1 MKAGAPE
8 PALLRSQPQ
17 CPPEFAPLIRVIGQF
32 PAPIDWA
39 SFEAHARLTGRRY
52 ARWELDVLAHVDRKR
67 STT

>member
-1 MKAGAPE
+1 MKAGAHE

-17 CPPEFAPLIRVIGQF
+17 CPPEFAPLMRVIGQF

-39 SFEAHARLTGRRY
+39 SFEAYARLTGRRF

-67 STT
+67 ST